1 MEATRFEQRAYIKI
15 IVLRGRNAM
24 ECHSEFVES
33 LGNIAQPYR
42 TLAWWVGKFQQGRV
56 STSIEQ
62 RSRRK
67 VSVRK
72 NWSKYPPYS
81 PDISPCDFDLIPKT
95 KETIRGRRFATRE
108 NIANA
113 VRQQV
118 TRFTH
123 DAANTEVDGI
133 QCLPHRCQRVVTVV
147 GPVCH
152 VNVMCTVFSFFSTVK
167 AILPCIL
174 P

>member
-42 TLAWWVGKFQQGRV
+42 TLARWVGQFQQGRV

-72 NWSKYPPYS
+72 NWSIHRTLPTFRPVT
-81 PDISPCDFDLIPKT
+81 LILFLRLRK
-95 KETIRGRRFATRE
+95 
-108 NIANA
+108 
-113 VRQQV
+113 QY
-118 TRFTH
+118 
-123 DAANTEVDGI
+123 
-133 QCLPHRCQRVVTVV
+133 VV
-147 GPVCH
+147 GGLQHERTLLMLCA
-152 VNVMCTVFSFFSTVK
+152 NR
-167 AILPCIL
+167 
-174 P
+174 